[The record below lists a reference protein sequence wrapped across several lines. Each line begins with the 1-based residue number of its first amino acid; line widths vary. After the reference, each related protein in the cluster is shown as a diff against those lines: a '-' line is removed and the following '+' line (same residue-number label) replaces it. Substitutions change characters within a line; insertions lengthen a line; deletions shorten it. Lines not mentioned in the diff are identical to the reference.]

1 VRYLLVLLACGA
13 ACLSASP
20 ALAFKNIEGCDI
32 VAFASPSSPI
42 AIAPERWQAYAQAAA
57 SLLENPPSAAANDWR
72 GLALSLFGLQ
82 KDLLAPDKGS
92 KAYRDYL
99 ASDSCRVLVKLNG
112 GSVEALL
119 NEVGQSTSGNAMAA
133 LRHLVDA
140 ARKQM
145 DNLDRAAR
153 FRSGQDRKLSLAA
166 YNCFVA
172 SAIVAL
178 LPPERQQTITLADFG
193 ETVTCK
199 DAGRTEQAVLLERP
213 GRTAASA
220 SRR

>member
-1 VRYLLVLLACGA
+1 MRYFLVLLACGA
-13 ACLSASP
+13 ACVSASP

-32 VAFASPSSPI
+32 VAFASPSSPVP
-42 AIAPERWQAYAQAAA
+42 IAPERWQAYAQAAA
-57 SLLENPPSAAANDWR
+57 SLLENPPSKATNDWR
-72 GLALSLFGLQ
+72 GLALGLFGLQ
-82 KDLLAPDKGS
+82 KDLLAPDRGS
-92 KAYRDYL
+92 KAYQGYL
-99 ASDSCRVLVKLNG
+99 ASDSCRVLVKLNA

-119 NEVGQSTSGNAMAA
+119 DEVGQSTSGDAMAA

-172 SAIVAL
+172 GAIVAL
-178 LPPERQQTITLADFG
+178 LPPERPKAVALEDFG

-199 DAGRTEQAVLLERP
+199 DAGRTE
-213 GRTAASA
+213 
-220 SRR
+220 